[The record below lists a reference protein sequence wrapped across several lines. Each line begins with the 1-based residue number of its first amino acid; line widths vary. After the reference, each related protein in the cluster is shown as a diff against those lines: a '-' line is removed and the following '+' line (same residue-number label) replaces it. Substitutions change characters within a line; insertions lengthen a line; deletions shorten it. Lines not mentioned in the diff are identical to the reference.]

1 MLQWDRYPD
10 FTEKEMAC
18 SHCGKTGV
26 THSLMKDLQA
36 LRSRID
42 RPLTVTS
49 GYRCPEHPIE
59 AKKARPGAHGQGTA
73 VDLRAV
79 TGSEKYELMKLAF
92 QMGFAGIATA
102 QTFIHLDVGH
112 STANR
117 PASWSY

>member
-42 RPLTVTS
+42 R
-49 GYRCPEHPIE
+49 PEHPIE